1 MINFNGVCHK
11 NSKRMIKNFED
22 LGVWQGARELCKE
35 IYSLISVNEFSKDF
49 ALANQINRS
58 SGSIM
63 DNIAEGFGR
72 GGNKEFIQYLSISKA
87 SGHEVKSQ
95 IYRAMDRNYVSK
107 EKADEILLKTQT
119 LINQIGGFMHYL
131 KQSEY
136 KGVKFK
142 EPELV
147 YFTNPN
153 RRRQHR
159 R

>member
-1 MINFNGVCHK
+1 
-11 NSKRMIKNFED
+11 
-22 LGVWQGARELCKE
+22 
-35 IYSLISVNEFSKDF
+35 
-49 ALANQINRS
+49 
-58 SGSIM
+58 M

-131 KQSEY
+131 KQSDY

-147 YFTNPN
+147 YFTNPEHQITN
-153 RRRQHR
+153 PESQITNH
-159 R
+159 